1 MKIHELKYLCALAQE
16 KHFGRAAQRCHI
28 TQPTLSVA
36 INNLEMRL
44 GMPLFERLNQG
55 VRITEAGKKIIA
67 QAQVVLDEVNKLKEI
82 SKLESGS
89 TQATVSLG
97 SIYTVAA
104 YQLPR
109 LIASWSKMQPDM
121 PLRTVEGY
129 TDQLID
135 QLSQGD
141 IDFLILATQVE
152 SKGIIQRKLYDE
164 PLYWVLP
171 SHHPKSLY
179 DSLSIKDLSTDRIL
193 LLGDGHCLQKQ
204 VLEACPACI
213 HHPEVEMRQGNSI
226 ESIKQMVASGYG
238 VSILPEKSATAFGY
252 ENIIKAIPFS
262 GKIPFRT
269 LYLTWR
275 ISYPWPKTI
284 DRLIKCLS
292 DINSDKQTI
301 S

>member
-16 KHFGRAAQRCHI
+16 RHFGRAAQRCHV

-36 INNLEMRL
+36 INNLEKRL
-44 GMPLFERLNQG
+44 DTPLFERLNHG
-55 VRITEAGKKIIA
+55 VQITEAGKKIIA

-82 SKLESGS
+82 SKFENGNP
-89 TQATVSLG
+89 QATVSLG

-104 YQLPR
+104 YQLPQ
-109 LIASWSKMQPDM
+109 LIVSWSKMQPDT

-129 TDQLID
+129 TDHLID

-141 IDFLILATQVE
+141 IDFLILATKVD

-164 PLYWVLP
+164 PLCWVLP
-171 SHHPKSLY
+171 SHHPKSQY
-179 DSLSIKDLSTDRIL
+179 DSLSIEDLDNDRIL
-193 LLGDGHCLQKQ
+193 LLGDGHCLQKH

-238 VSILPEKSATAFGY
+238 VSILPQKSATAFGY
-252 ENIIKAIPFS
+252 EHIIKAIPFS
-262 GKIPFRT
+262 GKNPFRT
-269 LYLTWR
+269 LYLAWR
-275 ISYPWPKTI
+275 VSYPWPKTI
-284 DRLIKCLS
+284 DMLSKCLS
-292 DINSDKQTI
+292 DINSDRQTI
-301 S
+301 K